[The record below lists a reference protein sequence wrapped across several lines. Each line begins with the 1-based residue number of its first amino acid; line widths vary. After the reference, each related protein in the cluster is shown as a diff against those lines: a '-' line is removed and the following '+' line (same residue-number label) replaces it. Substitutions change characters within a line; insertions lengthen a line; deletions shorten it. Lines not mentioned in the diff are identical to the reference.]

1 MSKYVYPAIFHNNAD
16 DGSYTVIFP
25 DLSGCITEGKNIDDA
40 LFMAQD
46 ALALWLE
53 CSTVPFPASS
63 DPAAINTEAGEF
75 ISLISADIKDTRAVR
90 RTVSLPKWLD
100 EQATVA
106 GLSLS
111 RVLQDAIKDRLHL

>member
-1 MSKYVYPAIFHNNAD
+1 MSKYVYPAIFHRNTNGD
-16 DGSYTVIFP
+16 SYTVIFP
-25 DLSGCITEGKNIDDA
+25 DLSGCITEGKSIDDA

-53 CSTVPFPASS
+53 CTTAPFPASS
-63 DPAAINTEAGEF
+63 DPATINTADTEF